1 MQQYL
6 KLDQL
11 EFDHEN
17 YRYGVLEHKDQEFI
31 YEYFVQHSAGFKKLQ
46 KEMFTHI
53 LQDMSFLVCPS
64 SYNEGKFIVLDGNT
78 RLSTLLYMQ
87 RDKHQFITK
96 DFTISCI
103 VFKDKISANSEITEK
118 HTQSNFTSWTLIAQ
132 ARKNMA
138 VGKPSAQDLLIS
150 KIYDHLKQ
158 ITIDSVFCYNQIEY
172 DITNCMETE
181 QGDIFT
187 NFYLR
192 SYSFFNKLNINL
204 VNIDQLNDLQT
215 TLLNQLMLQFCNN
228 KLNSSSA
235 DRNYK
240 TIIKKI
246 YDGLSQIK
254 ETLIS
259 TNNLFKDHS
268 QDSIN
273 QMIAEISSNKKSTK
287 KINTSE
293 SVIGTENNIVESNES
308 IQDNNNIMD
317 NEGEKSGVENILF
330 ETHLQVHNISIS
342 NESETQ
348 VLRNSSKHANYKKP
362 VSEQIFCNKINE
374 WLEIHGKKCS
384 KNISFRILREL
395 SDIKSEKRN
404 FATTCLLRALGD
416 SLVFEKYGNDK
427 GLPSYAQKNI
437 QNKNDSTGY
446 SLIIKEY
453 DKLSKYAHGL
463 SNCNSQDIYTIFN
476 HLYEC
481 YDELINKLNQ

>member
-1 MQQYL
+1 MREML
-6 KLDQL
+6 SLDQL

-31 YEYFVQHSAGFKKLQ
+31 YEYFVQYSAGFKKLQ
-46 KEMFTHI
+46 KAMSTYI
-53 LQDMSFLVCPS
+53 MQDISFLVCPS
-64 SYNEGKFIVLDGNT
+64 SNEGKYIVLDGNT

-87 RDKHQFITK
+87 RDKHPFIIE

-103 VFKDKISANSEITEK
+103 VFKDKISANLDIIEK
-118 HTQSNFTSWTLIAQ
+118 HTQSNFTPWTLIAQ
-132 ARKNMA
+132 ARINMKA
-138 VGKPSAQDLLIS
+138 GKSSDQDLLIS

-158 ITIDSVFCYNQIEY
+158 IAIDSSFRYNQIEY
-172 DITNCMETE
+172 NITNCMETE

-192 SYSFFNKLNINL
+192 SYSIFKTLKIDF

-246 YDGLSQIK
+246 YDGLSQIE

-273 QMIAEISSNKKSTK
+273 QMIAEISSNKKSIK

-308 IQDNNNIMD
+308 IQDNNIMD
-317 NEGEKSGVENILF
+317 NEGEKSGVENRLF
-330 ETHLQVHNISIS
+330 ETHLQVHNISILD
-342 NESETQ
+342 ESETQ
-348 VLRNSSKHANYKKP
+348 VSRNSSKHANYKKP

-384 KNISFRILREL
+384 KNISFRVLREL
-395 SDIKSEKRN
+395 SDIKPEKRN
-404 FATTCLLRALGD
+404 FATAFLLRALGD
-416 SLVFEKYGNDK
+416 SLVFEKDGNDK
-427 GLPSYAQKNI
+427 GLTSYAHKNI
-437 QNKNDSTGY
+437 QNRNDKIGY

-481 YDELINKLNQ
+481 YNELINNLNK